1 MKMSKIRVIIFC
13 RMDLMTE
20 KEKMLKQLL
29 YDANNDRNLIEERA
43 KAKDLCHEYNQL
55 RPSDEGGRREL
66 MKRLLGRTKGDF

>member
-1 MKMSKIRVIIFC
+1 
-13 RMDLMTE
+13 
-20 KEKMLKQLL
+20 MLNQLL